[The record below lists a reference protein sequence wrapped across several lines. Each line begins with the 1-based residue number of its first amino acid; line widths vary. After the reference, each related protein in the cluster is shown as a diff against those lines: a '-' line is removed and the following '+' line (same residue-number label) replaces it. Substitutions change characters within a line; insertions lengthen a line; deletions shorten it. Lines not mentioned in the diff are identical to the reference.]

1 MNTPNA
7 LTITEALDALKK
19 KQLSSVELTRACLDA
34 IKEKNEELNAFL
46 TVCEDEAIDSA
57 RKADEKIK
65 KGNDSPLLG
74 IPIALKDIYMTDGV
88 RTTAGSKVLEN
99 YIPQYDAT
107 AVSRLKDAGAVIV
120 GKTNL
125 DAWAHGSSGENS
137 DFGPTKNPYNTAYT
151 PGGSSSGSPVALVS
165 DMCLAA
171 TGTDTGGSIRLPASF
186 CNVVGLKP
194 TYGRVSRYGI
204 VAMASSLDSIGHFT
218 KTVEDNAL
226 FLQVTAGKDPMDATT
241 PPIEVPNYTKSLK
254 DGVKGF
260 KIGVPREYFIEG
272 LDPKIK
278 DLTMKALKT
287 YEEQGAELVD
297 ISLSHTEYAIA
308 VYYIIQT
315 AEVSSNLARYDGIR
329 FGNDRSTFG
338 EEAKR
343 RIMLGTY
350 VLSAGYYEAF
360 YKKAMQVRTLLIRDF
375 EETYKKVDVIIT
387 PSSPTLPWKL
397 GEKMDDPLKM
407 YLSDIFTVHANLT
420 GHPGLAIPI
429 GFIDP
434 STRST
439 GSGQARSGQ
448 AGLPVGMQII
458 GPHFRE
464 DLLYQV
470 GYAYEQKNPVW
481 KNKPELT

>member
-34 IKEKNEELNAFL
+34 IKQKNEQLNAFI
-46 TVCEDEAIDSA
+46 TVCEQAAFDAA
-57 RKADEKIK
+57 KKADQLLRE
-65 KGNDSPLLG
+65 GGTLLQGSTLLG
-74 IPIALKDIYMTDGV
+74 IPIALKDIYITEGI

-107 AVSRLKDAGAVIV
+107 VVARLKAAGAVIV

-137 DFGPTKNPYNTAYT
+137 DFGPTKNPYNTEYI
-151 PGGSSSGSPVALVS
+151 PGGSSSGSPVALVTN
-165 DMCLAA
+165 MCLAA

-226 FLQVTAGKDPMDATT
+226 ILQVTAGKDNMDATT
-241 PPIEVPNYTKSLK
+241 PPKPVPNYRENIK
-254 DGVKGF
+254 DGVKGL
-260 KIGVPREYFIEG
+260 KIGIPKEYFIEG
-272 LDPKIK
+272 LDPRIR
-278 DLTMKALKT
+278 DLTMKALK
-287 YEEQGAELVD
+287 EFENQGAELID
-297 ISLSHTEYAIA
+297 ISLPHTEYAIE
-308 VYYIIQT
+308 VYYIVQT
-315 AEVSSNLARYDGIR
+315 AEVSSNLARFDGIR
-329 FGNDRSTFG
+329 FGNDRSAFG
-338 EEAKR
+338 DEAKR

-350 VLSAGYYEAF
+350 VLSAGYYDAF
-360 YKKAMQVRTLLIRDF
+360 YKKAMQVRTLLIKDF
-375 EETYKKVDVIIT
+375 EDAYKTVDVVIT
-387 PSSPTLPWKL
+387 PASPTLPWKF

-420 GHPGLAIPI
+420 GHPGLAVPI
-429 GFIDP
+429 GFID
-434 STRST
+434 
-439 GSGQARSGQ
+439 
-448 AGLPVGMQII
+448 GLPVGMQII
-458 GPHFRE
+458 GPHFAE
-464 DLLYQV
+464 DTLYRI
-470 GYAYEQKNPVW
+470 GYAYEQSNPVW
-481 KNKPELT
+481 KEQPKI